1 MTNSRPAI
9 SSCPPGTVLSGLSV
23 IKDQPDPIALPDDQ
37 YPSWLWTILDDANV
51 KLENDKKAGRA
62 DAGEVDFKLQKR
74 KLRAQYVPCLSE
86 V

>member
-1 MTNSRPAI
+1 MTNTRLAI

-74 KLRAQYVPCLSE
+74 KLRAQ
-86 V
+86 